1 MSTTTIRLD
10 DQLKAR
16 IAAVAED
23 AGTTPHAFV
32 LDAIA
37 QRVEQAEA
45 EAELRRIALRRWRS
59 YAKEGLS
66 VPWEEARVWL
76 VERSGGQ
83 HMERPKARRGSG

>member
-16 IAAVAED
+16 IAAVAEA

-45 EAELRRIALRRWRS
+45 EAELRRIALRRWRA
-59 YAKEGLS
+59 YAKDGLS
-66 VPWEEARVWL
+66 VPWEEARSWL
-76 VERSGGQ
+76 VERASGRPA
-83 HMERPKARRGSG
+83 ERPKARRRSG